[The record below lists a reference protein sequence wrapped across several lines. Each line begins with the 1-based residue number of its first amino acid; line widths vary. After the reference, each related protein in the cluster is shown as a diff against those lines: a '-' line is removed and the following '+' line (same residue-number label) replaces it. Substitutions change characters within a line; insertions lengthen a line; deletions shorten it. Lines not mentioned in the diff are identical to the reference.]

1 VLVHHSLVHDC
12 DCCHDVCP
20 NNVPWQAQSVTSAS
34 AFSGY
39 DRLHFSLPD
48 SHDHCS
54 CNDYPTLL
62 WEHWV
67 SVASTAFAIVS
78 TFCFF
83 QYPTPSPWC
92 WISDTSVEASRLKIG
107 STYAYYWLA
116 ATVSFVLYGTI
127 VVNWLREA
135 ATKRDR
141 RRHREAISM
150 AW

>member
-12 DCCHDVCP
+12 GCCHDVCP

-34 AFSGY
+34 AFSDY
-39 DRLHFSLPD
+39 DRLRFPLPD
-48 SHDHCS
+48 SHDHYS
-54 CNDYPTLL
+54 CNDYPTIL

-67 SVASTAFAIVS
+67 SVTSTAFAHCLNGLFVH
-78 TFCFF
+78 
-83 QYPTPSPWC
+83 YPTRSPWC
-92 WISDTSVEASRLKIG
+92 WITNASVEASRLKIG

-116 ATVSFVLYGTI
+116 ATVSLVLYGTI
-127 VVNWLREA
+127 VVNWLRGA

-141 RRHREAISM
+141 RRHREVIFM